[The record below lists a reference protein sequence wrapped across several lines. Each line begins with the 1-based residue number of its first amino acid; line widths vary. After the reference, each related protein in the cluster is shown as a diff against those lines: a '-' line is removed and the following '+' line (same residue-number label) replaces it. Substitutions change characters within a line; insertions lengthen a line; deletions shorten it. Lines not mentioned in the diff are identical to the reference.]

1 MALINCGINFV
12 LTWFVNFFIVDVAS
26 QAATFAVT
34 NTKLYAPVVTLL
46 AEVNAKFLQQ
56 LKSGFKKVIINQTNI
71 DKNHININQN

>member
-1 MALINCGINFV
+1 MALINCEINFV
-12 LTWFVNFFIVDVAS
+12 LTWFLNCVVVDAAS

-46 AEVNAKFLQQ
+46 TEVNAKFLQQ

>member
-1 MALINCGINFV
+1 MALINCEINFV

-56 LKSGFKKVIINQTNI
+56 LKSGFEKVIINQTNI
-71 DKNHININQN
+71 DKNYININQN

>member
-1 MALINCGINFV
+1 MALINCEINFV

>member
-1 MALINCGINFV
+1 MALINCEINFV

-34 NTKLYAPVVTLL
+34 NTKLYALVVTLL